1 MGGDFHP
8 HPRGI
13 AHLSAV
19 KAIMEGTDLRCH
31 TTTCRD
37 GRCSLTLENAPGPRV
52 GIDLEHEA
60 APVNPGA
67 PRPDFLYVGG
77 PTPNVEWV
85 VPIELT
91 ASSARVS
98 KFLPQLRAG
107 AEIAGRLIPRQQRVR
122 FRSVAAYGGE
132 LRRSERDNFL
142 KKANYIAFRIKQTQ
156 VKLVRC
162 GSPLSK
168 ALLG

>member
-1 MGGDFHP
+1 
-8 HPRGI
+8 
-13 AHLSAV
+13 
-19 KAIMEGTDLRCH
+19 MEGTDPRSP

-37 GRCSLTLENAPGPRV
+37 GRCSLSLENAPRPMV
-52 GIDLEHEA
+52 VVDLEHET

-67 PRPDFLYVGG
+67 PRPDFLFVGG
-77 PTPNVEWV
+77 PTPDVEWV

-122 FRSVAAYGGE
+122 FRPVAACGGE

-142 KKANYIAFRIKQTQ
+142 KKANYVTFRNKPTQ

-162 GSPLSK
+162 RSPLVK
-168 ALLG
+168 ALPG